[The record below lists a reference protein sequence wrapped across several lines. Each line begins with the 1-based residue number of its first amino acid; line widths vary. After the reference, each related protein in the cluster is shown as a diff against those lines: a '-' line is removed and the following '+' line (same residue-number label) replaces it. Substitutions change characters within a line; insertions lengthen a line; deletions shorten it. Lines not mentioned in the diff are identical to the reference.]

1 METTPPLMKTR
12 ELGRTGQQVSAVG
25 MGCMSMASDYA
36 YGPSDEREAVATLHR
51 ALDLGVTF
59 WDTADVYGFG
69 SNEELLR
76 PVLAPNRSRVFLA
89 TKFGFVADGAGGSRV
104 DVRPERI
111 TAACEASLRRLGT
124 DVIDLYYAHR
134 IDPAVPVEEMVGAM
148 AALVQAGKVR
158 FLGVSEASAASLRRA
173 AATHPIAALQ
183 SEYSLF
189 TRDVEADIL
198 PACREL
204 GVSLVPFS
212 PLGRGLLTDPGPQLA
227 AHDLRRSMPRFGEA
241 VGDANAPLVAGL
253 QQLATENGISTAQLA
268 LAWLLAQD
276 AHLVPIP
283 GTKRPKYLAE
293 NAAAAAVALSPA
305 DLQRLAGLLAT
316 HPVVGARYGEGALKL
331 VNR

>member
-1 METTPPLMKTR
+1 MKTR
-12 ELGRTGQQVSAVG
+12 ELGRSGQHVSTLG
-25 MGCMSMASDYA
+25 LGCMSMASDYA

-59 WDTADVYGFG
+59 WDTADIYGFG
-69 SNEELLR
+69 ANEELVR
-76 PVLAPNRSRVFLA
+76 QVLVPNREKVFLA
-89 TKFGFVADGAGGSRV
+89 TKFGFVTDGVGGSRV

-111 TAACEASLRRLGT
+111 AAACDASLQRLGIDT
-124 DVIDLYYAHR
+124 IDLYYAHR
-134 IDPAVPVEEMVGAM
+134 IDPAVPVEDTIGAM

-173 AATHPIAALQ
+173 VATHPLAALQ
-183 SEYSLF
+183 SEYSMF
-189 TRDVEADIL
+189 TRDVEAEIL

-212 PLGRGLLTDPGPQLA
+212 PLGRGLLTNTGPQLA
-227 AHDLRRSMPRFGEA
+227 EKDLRRSMPRFGDE
-241 VGDANAPLVAGL
+241 VGDANAALVQGL
-253 QQLATENGISTAQLA
+253 GQLATEKGISTAQLA

-276 AHLVPIP
+276 AHIIPIP
-283 GTKRPKYLAE
+283 GTKRPKYLEE
-293 NAAAAAVALSPA
+293 NAAAPDVTLSAA
-305 DLQRLAGLLAT
+305 DLQRLQALLAA

>member
-1 METTPPLMKTR
+1 MTTR
-12 ELGRTGQQVSAVG
+12 ELGRTGQQVSALG
-25 MGCMSMASDYA
+25 LGCMSMASDYA
-36 YGPSDEREAVATLHR
+36 YGPSDAREAVATLHR

-69 SNEELLR
+69 ANEELLR
-76 PVLAPNRSRVFLA
+76 PVLSSNREQVFLA
-89 TKFGFVADGAGGSRV
+89 TKFGFVTDGQGGTRV

-111 TAACEASLRRLGT
+111 GAACDASLRRLGT
-124 DVIDLYYAHR
+124 DTIDLYYAHR

-158 FLGVSEASAASLRRA
+158 FLGLSEASAASLRRA

-189 TRDVEADIL
+189 TRDVETDIL
-198 PACREL
+198 PTCQAL

-212 PLGRGLLTDPGPQLA
+212 PLGRGLLTSTGPQLA
-227 AHDLRRSMPRFGEA
+227 AQDLRRSMPRFGAA

-253 QQLATENGISTAQLA
+253 GQLAAGLGISTAQLA

-276 AHLVPIP
+276 AHLIPIP
-283 GTKRPKYLAE
+283 GTKRRRYLEE
-293 NAAAAAVALSPA
+293 NAAAAAVCLSPT
-305 DLQRLAGLLAT
+305 DLQQLHALLAA
-316 HPVVGARYGEGALKL
+316 HPVVGARYGEAALGL